1 MPEMRKERPNRLETE
16 SLCSSDDFERDPT
29 GLNQSVPRLKIVT
42 EESKTDESKVILEN
56 NQIYLD

>member
-42 EESKTDESKVILEN
+42 EESKTDESKVIL
-56 NQIYLD
+56 